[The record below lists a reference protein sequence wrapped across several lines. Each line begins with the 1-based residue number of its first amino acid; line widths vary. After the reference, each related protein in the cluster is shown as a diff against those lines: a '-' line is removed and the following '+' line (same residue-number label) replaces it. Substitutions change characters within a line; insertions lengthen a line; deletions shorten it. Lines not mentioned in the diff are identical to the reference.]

1 MIRLYGVEVKPF
13 ILPLLLNRIIFTLE
27 YARKMF
33 NVYELHYHPNN
44 IGHNPQVPTNT
55 ITLPLDL
62 KKEIYRAREDITIK
76 DGYKG
81 HGGMGEIEDGISK
94 PIQIDA
100 TEEKNEEERGDYDQ
114 NVILTIVDYDQKSI
128 LTIVDYDQKVI
139 LTIVSQYF
147 LLL

>member
-1 MIRLYGVEVKPF
+1 MLYGVEFKPF
-13 ILPLLLNRIIFTLE
+13 MLSLSLNLRMFTLE

-33 NVYELHYHPNN
+33 NVYALHYHPNN

-55 ITLPLDL
+55 ITLPLDS
-62 KKEIYRAREDITIK
+62 KKEIYREREDITIK

-100 TEEKNEEERGDYDQ
+100 TEEKNEEERGDYG
-114 NVILTIVDYDQKSI
+114 QKSI
-128 LTIVDYDQKVI
+128 LTIVDYDHKPI